1 MANITK
7 RTSASGEVSYLIRV
21 SLGYDI
27 TGKQIVKSM
36 FETYSIPY
44 MSISPISRY
53 CPEHGYVMEH
63 VDKCPICR
71 QRLHKFQR
79 ITGYLRDIDN
89 FNRGKANEF
98 KDRSQLME

>member
-1 MANITK
+1 
-7 RTSASGEVSYLIRV
+7 
-21 SLGYDI
+21 
-27 TGKQIVKSM
+27 
-36 FETYSIPY
+36 
-44 MSISPISRY
+44 
-53 CPEHGYVMEH
+53 MEH

>member
-36 FETYSIPY
+36 TWRPEAGMNPKQITKEVNKAATLFEASFEKREIN
-44 MSISPISRY
+44 R
-53 CPEHGYVMEH
+53 
-63 VDKCPICR
+63 R
-71 QRLHKFQR
+71 AKFKEVADEW
-79 ITGYLRDIDN
+79 LD
-89 FNRGKANEF
+89 
-98 KDRSQLME
+98 LMEKTPGTHEGLQRAHL